1 MAQVYGAGGKT
12 LPKKGRLG
20 TGSYYPTLG
29 TPLFQHSGN
38 AFAGI
43 NVERPEFI
51 QLTFGNPSR
60 AGVATVVG
68 QDRSQTEPIHPNK
81 AHYNINTQPHAPAMV
96 VGSSNDRSNF
106 QPVSPKMVT
115 LSMPHERNTNS
126 ASGTKKKPN
135 PYRTA
140 FGASATMASDTAF
153 HHDRNANYKHTVRKP
168 PKSAVEGVKQR
179 VDPSQRTFGVDNVDH
194 SPGSASPPTKQRR
207 TPPPSFRSR
216 GNQWYDANNSFIAG
230 QDGGVGRWTM
240 VKRGVV

>member
-20 TGSYYPTLG
+20 TGSYYPDKG
-29 TPLFQHSGN
+29 TPLYQHSGN
-38 AFAGI
+38 VFPGI
-43 NVERPEFI
+43 HVEQFDAI
-51 QLTFGNPSR
+51 QLTFGDPSR

-68 QDRSQTEPIHPNK
+68 QNRVQSEPLHPNK
-81 AHYNINTQPHAPAMV
+81 QHYNLATLPLAPAMV
-96 VGSSNDRSNF
+96 VGSSNDETNL
-106 QPVSPKMVT
+106 QPVSPKRVT

-153 HHDRNANYKHTVRKP
+153 HKDPGANYKHTKRQKP
-168 PKSAVEGVKQR
+168 RSAVEAVKA
-179 VDPSQRTFGVDNVDH
+179 STSTRTFGVDNFDH
-194 SPGSASPPTKQRR
+194 SPGSVNSPTKQRR
-207 TPPPSFRSR
+207 TPPPSFVSR
-216 GNQWYDANNSFIAG
+216 HNNWYDANNSFIAG